1 MNYRNYTLLALLFMA
16 GQAFG
21 QEMRLN
27 LYSAYVFDDAI
38 DSYYDAN
45 DYYAGTIEGGFQ
57 WGGGLEFMAQPG
69 SGVELLYIR
78 QGTTAPL
85 TYYQN
90 GVKFT
95 NFDLGVNYVMIGGN
109 RYFKK
114 PGGMV
119 EGFGGGMIGMGIFG
133 LDNPDNGNHGS
144 RTKFAW
150 GFKAGAN
157 IWATEK
163 VGIKLQ
169 AQLLSAVQS
178 VGGGFYFGTGGAG
191 AGVSSFSS
199 MYQFSLGG
207 GLVFKF
213 GEGA

>member
-1 MNYRNYTLLALLFMA
+1 
-16 GQAFG
+16 
-21 QEMRLN
+21 LN
-27 LYSAYVFDDAI
+27 LYTAYVFDDAI

-57 WGGGLEFMAQPG
+57 WGGGLEFMAQPNAG
-69 SGVELLYIR
+69 IELLYIR
-78 QGTTAPL
+78 QGTTAPI
-85 TYYQN
+85 TYFQN
-90 GVKFT
+90 GVRFT
-95 NFDLGVNYVMIGGN
+95 NFDLGVNYVMIGAN
-109 RYFKK
+109 QYIRK

-119 EGFGGGMIGMGIFG
+119 EGFGGAMLGMGIFG
-133 LDNPDNGNHGS
+133 LDNPDNGNHSS

-213 GEGA
+213 GAGA